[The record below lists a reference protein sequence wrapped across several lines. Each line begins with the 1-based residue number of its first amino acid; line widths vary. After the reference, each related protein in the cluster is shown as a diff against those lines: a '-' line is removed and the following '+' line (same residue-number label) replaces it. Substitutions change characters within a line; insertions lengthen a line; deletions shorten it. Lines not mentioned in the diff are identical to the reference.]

1 MKNPADQANFFRDLA
16 KLLWYLSSGTSHA
29 GYLCNCP
36 RNPFVEKLVW
46 FPYEIGLDRQP
57 RIMHDCI
64 VVRRMEDHEPADSEY
79 FEETMMDE
87 DTDSDELD
95 EEMNEVVF

>member
-46 FPYEIGLDRQP
+46 FPYEIGLDR
-57 RIMHDCI
+57 
-64 VVRRMEDHEPADSEY
+64 
-79 FEETMMDE
+79 
-87 DTDSDELD
+87 
-95 EEMNEVVF
+95 